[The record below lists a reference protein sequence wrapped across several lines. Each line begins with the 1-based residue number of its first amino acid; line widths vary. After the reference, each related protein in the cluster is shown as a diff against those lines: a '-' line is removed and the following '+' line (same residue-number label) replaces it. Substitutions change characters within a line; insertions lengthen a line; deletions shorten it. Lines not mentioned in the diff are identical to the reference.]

1 MSRYKKQ
8 LPQKENEIFVVSV
21 AYGFDKDTGY
31 FFQKFDENEGKEEND
46 YLVLDECSTFT
57 KMSNSR
63 MIELMEEYDV
73 NKEHIKQVV
82 LDLEF

>member
-1 MSRYKKQ
+1 MSRYTKH
-8 LPQKENEIFVVSV
+8 LDRKENEIFSV
-21 AYGFDKDTGY
+21 TITYGFDNATGY
-31 FFQKFDENEGKEEND
+31 FFQKFDENEGKEENE
-46 YLVLDECSTFT
+46 YIVLDECSTFT